1 MLSKSLKKKLTKSKT
16 STKWNNQKKANTE
29 GWNDFTSIYFS
40 LLVIN
45 CLISLQNLISKSETK
60 RSFAVSHHF
69 THSHLFQKHKFREV
83 LLSIHHHPIHS
94 MKLWNILLP
103 CLNTSVTV
111 YETQGI
117 YTRFALNDSFGDV
130 DVLLFV

>member
-1 MLSKSLKKKLTKSKT
+1 
-16 STKWNNQKKANTE
+16 
-29 GWNDFTSIYFS
+29 
-40 LLVIN
+40 
-45 CLISLQNLISKSETK
+45 
-60 RSFAVSHHF
+60 
-69 THSHLFQKHKFREV
+69 
-83 LLSIHHHPIHS
+83 